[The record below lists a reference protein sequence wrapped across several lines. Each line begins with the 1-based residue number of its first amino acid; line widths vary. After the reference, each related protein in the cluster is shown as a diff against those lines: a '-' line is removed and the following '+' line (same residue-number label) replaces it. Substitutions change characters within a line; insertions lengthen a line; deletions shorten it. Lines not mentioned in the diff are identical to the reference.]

1 VLVDTMMVLMQVGRD
16 GDWTDRGVPEVVTGY
31 DRGPGPI
38 AAAAE
43 WMFDSQPGVIG
54 DDWRLLVW
62 TDVRGGAWDRDKP
75 DAVLTGPLYR
85 AAIAERHLRPSRMR
99 RARIA
104 PVTTKIRAAQVELGM
119 QVLVTRDRRNAA
131 VAGPGPWYLADRIEP
146 DCAAARINGRA
157 VLTRGGRD
165 IITFR
170 TNIGEIGG
178 NSSGVTVIPVDED

>member
-38 AAAAE
+38 AA
-43 WMFDSQPGVIG
+43 
-54 DDWRLLVW
+54 
-62 TDVRGGAWDRDKP
+62 
-75 DAVLTGPLYR
+75 
-85 AAIAERHLRPSRMR
+85 
-99 RARIA
+99 
-104 PVTTKIRAAQVELGM
+104 
-119 QVLVTRDRRNAA
+119 
-131 VAGPGPWYLADRIEP
+131 AGPGPWYLADRIEP

-178 NSSGVTVIPVDED
+178 ISSGVTVIPVDED